1 MSEVKLVL
9 HQLLGLP
16 TIFKQKFKQE
26 IELLYTHKQTKHRN
40 VDKVRRQLAKQ

>member
-16 TIFKQKFKQE
+16 AVLGEMIFKQKFKQE
-26 IELLYTHKQTKHRN
+26 IEL
-40 VDKVRRQLAKQ
+40 